1 MKKLFNDP
9 YIDWNHKWRDFK
21 FSLENR
27 FSEADLIYAFYSGF
41 IVFVILVAM
50 CFFINTISE
59 ESLRREKLIEN
70 IESCLELDY
79 TANINGVELNSLDK
93 DFIESAPVE
102 YNVAIDNESKV
113 ILFTSKGEKS
123 RNRVSL
129 IPIMFR

>member
-1 MKKLFNDP
+1 MKKL
-9 YIDWNHKWRDFK
+9 
-21 FSLENR
+21 